1 MGHLK
6 VGGATTRSVRL
17 VVRSHGIFDAGM
29 GVVGVVHS
37 NVSVAVARRGT
48 HGHWGSGGR
57 IGIARSRKVDGMTM
71 TIGVR
76 VGVDVDLRES
86 GAVILAM
93 VRTVGRVGRR
103 RLTGIVSGHLSA
115 AVVSSRGTGR
125 VGILLPRRIHVGQ
138 KGGNAGQRR
147 GQRRVRRRESTRN
160 GESESEGAATLNLD
174 DSSSRDGGEVRAG
187 PPFNATDVDGESQ
200 GAERRQRGAGCNR
213 NGRRRCE
220 LAKLPSSKR
229 DGQMMIVVQNG
240 LASGGAQCWSLGRTV
255 CRLVWSGLN
264 WSQLVWRYCQYVK
277 YVVPTSWPAGMS
289 GPVNYL
295 CTN

>member
-37 NVSVAVARRGT
+37 NVSVAVARRGA

-93 VRTVGRVGRR
+93 VRTVGRGGRR

-138 KGGNAGQRR
+138 KGG
-147 GQRRVRRRESTRN
+147 
-160 GESESEGAATLNLD
+160 
-174 DSSSRDGGEVRAG
+174 
-187 PPFNATDVDGESQ
+187 
-200 GAERRQRGAGCNR
+200 ERRTAARAAARATTGIDEKRRKRGR
-213 NGRRRCE
+213 GRSDLE
-220 LAKLPSSKR
+220 P
-229 DGQMMIVVQNG
+229 
-240 LASGGAQCWSLGRTV
+240 
-255 CRLVWSGLN
+255 
-264 WSQLVWRYCQYVK
+264 
-277 YVVPTSWPAGMS
+277 
-289 GPVNYL
+289 
-295 CTN
+295 